1 MLLPI
6 EKYGSEKLRVPA
18 RKVAVTPELTVLA
31 EDMLETMYKAK
42 GVGLAAE
49 QVGRDEALC
58 VIDVPLSCEDDE
70 DTKAFNAAIEQ
81 PLVMFNPEIVSFSGE
96 QTGREGCLSLP
107 GRQGVVT
114 RPMKVKI
121 SYQDRFGERKTL
133 QAKGFFARAICHEFD
148 HLDGKVFT
156 DRISPL
162 RRQMNKA
169 KFNALLSGKVRCDY
183 KVKVA
188 KK

>member
-1 MLLPI
+1 MILKI
-6 EKYGSEKLRVPA
+6 EKYGSDKLRVPA
-18 RKVAVTPELTVLA
+18 RKVAVTPELAVLA

-70 DTKAFNAAIEQ
+70 ETKQFNSGVVQ

-107 GRQGVVT
+107 NVGGDVT
-114 RPMKVKI
+114 RPFEVTV
-121 SYQDRFGERKTL
+121 QFLDL
-133 QAKGFFARAICHEFD
+133 KGVPQIATVRGFLARAVCHETD
-148 HLDGKVFT
+148 HLKGIIYVDHMDEKSRDKV
-156 DRISPL
+156 L
-162 RRQMNKA
+162 K
-169 KFNALLSGKVRCDY
+169 KLL
-183 KVKVA
+183 
-188 KK
+188 KKKTK